1 VKLDRF
7 WITQILL
14 IAALFAILIGSY
26 LFSFGWFAKKT
37 TLAKPATPTAEVTPV
52 APSAQANPATLTPPA
67 PAAAVVPT
75 CSAVG
80 ETPSL
85 DSISAS
91 LSSNDLARQ
100 KSCVTFLQAE
110 SQAGDKG
117 AELWLGRAYHNGW
130 GIEKNL
136 AEAAAHYSRAAT
148 TEEIAIRESAQQW
161 LLQLQQEQQ
170 AGSPKPAN

>member
-37 TLAKPATPTAEVTPV
+37 TLAKPATPTAEVAPV
-52 APSAQANPATLTPPA
+52 AIAQTTPATLTPPA

-75 CSAVG
+75 CSAAN

-130 GIEKNL
+130 GVEKNL
-136 AEAAAHYSRAAT
+136 AEAATYYGKAAT
-148 TEEIAIRESAQQW
+148 TEETAIRESAQQW

-170 AGSPKPAN
+170 AMKP

>member
-1 VKLDRF
+1 MKLTRF
-7 WITQILL
+7 WIIQILL

-37 TLAKPATPTAEVTPV
+37 TLAKPAPPTAEVAPV
-52 APSAQANPATLTPPA
+52 AQATPPPLAPPA
-67 PAAAVVPT
+67 PAAAPT
-75 CSAVG
+75 CSAKG

-85 DSISAS
+85 DSISAN
-91 LSSNDLARQ
+91 LNSNDSARQ
-100 KSCVTFLQAE
+100 KSCVAFLQAE
-110 SQAGDKG
+110 SKAGDKG

-130 GIEKNL
+130 GVEKNL
-136 AEAAAHYSRAAT
+136 AEAAAHYGRAAT

-170 AGSPKPAN
+170 AVKP

>member
-1 VKLDRF
+1 MRLTRF
-7 WITQILL
+7 WIMQILI

-37 TLAKPATPTAEVTPV
+37 TLVKPVTPTAEVAPAVKATPQRLE
-52 APSAQANPATLTPPA
+52 PPTPAT
-67 PAAAVVPT
+67 VPT
-75 CSAVG
+75 CSAKG

-110 SQAGDKG
+110 SKAGDKG

-130 GIEKNL
+130 GVEKNL
-136 AEAAAHYSRAAT
+136 AEAANYYGRAAT

-170 AGSPKPAN
+170 AVKP